1 MMQTDARN
9 TNEEETT
16 PNDTDDGFSRRRFLS
31 RGVSALGATAL
42 LGGSEWWSNGVSEAL
57 AQLGTPNGPNDET
70 FWSGVRGQFSFEPDI
85 TYLNNGSIGVPPQEV
100 ANAVIEGYLKMS
112 ANPAVQEYAMID
124 EIEATVRPQMASFI
138 GADRDEVA
146 FTRNATESLNIMANG
161 LELKPGDEILT
172 TTHEHAAG
180 LDPWLLKSQRDGV
193 IVRQIRVPSP
203 PDSVNQIVEAFRS
216 AINEKTRVLFFCH
229 ITRGP
234 GLLYPAKALC
244 AMARD
249 RGVIS
254 AVDAAQSVGMVEMDV
269 HDMGCDMLA
278 SSLHKWVL
286 APMGTGILYV
296 RKSLQKKLTPLIAGS
311 GTWDISESGS
321 GRYECVGTFPVP
333 LRAGIGAALNFVSG
347 IGLPNIIA
355 RNRLMSDHLKT
366 HVADT
371 PGLRLMTSP
380 LYELSSPGIT
390 TVEVDGWDARSLS
403 KSLQERYSI
412 SVGSDTGDGNNG
424 LRISTH
430 LYNTPREVD
439 KLLDALNGLM
449 QSPM

>member
-1 MMQTDARN
+1 MQTDS
-9 TNEEETT
+9 T
-16 PNDTDDGFSRRRFLS
+16 DTDKDRATPGDTDGGLSRRKFLR
-31 RGVSALGATAL
+31 RGITALGATAV
-42 LGGSEWWSNGVSEAL
+42 LGSTDWWGKGVREAL

-70 FWSGVRGQFSFEPDI
+70 YWRGVRGQFSFEPDI
-85 TYLNNGSIGVPPQEV
+85 TYLNNGSIGVPPQPV

-124 EIEATVRPQMASFI
+124 EIESTVRPQLADFI
-138 GADRDEVA
+138 GADRDEIA

-161 LELKPGDEILT
+161 LTLKPGDEILT
-172 TTHEHAAG
+172 TTHEHSAG
-180 LDPWLLKSQRDGV
+180 LDPWLLKSQRYGV
-193 IVRQIRVPSP
+193 VVRQIRIPSP
-203 PDSVNQIVEAFRS
+203 PESVEQVLESFRS
-216 AINEKTRVLFFCH
+216 AINDKTRVLFFCH

-249 RGVIS
+249 RGIIS
-254 AVDAAQSVGMVEMDV
+254 AVDAAQSVGMMEIDV

-278 SSLHKWVL
+278 SSLHKWML
-286 APMGTGILYV
+286 APMGTGVLYV
-296 RKSLQKKLTPLIAGS
+296 RKALQKRLMPLIAGS

-321 GRYECVGTFPVP
+321 DRYECVGTYPVP

-347 IGLPNIIA
+347 IGFSNIIA

-366 HVADT
+366 HVADA
-371 PGLRLMTSP
+371 PGLRLITSP

-390 TVEVDGWDARSLS
+390 TVGVDGWDARSLS
-403 KSLQERYSI
+403 RALQERYSI
-412 SVGSDTGDGNNG
+412 SVGSDTADGNNG

-430 LYNTPREVD
+430 LYNTPREID
-439 KLLDALNGLM
+439 KLLDALDGLM